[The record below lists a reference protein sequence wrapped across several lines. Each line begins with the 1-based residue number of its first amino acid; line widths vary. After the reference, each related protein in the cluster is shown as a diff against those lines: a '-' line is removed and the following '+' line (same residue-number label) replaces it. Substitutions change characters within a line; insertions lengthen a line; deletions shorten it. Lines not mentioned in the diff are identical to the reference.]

1 MNDNSIQI
9 LDLSKPKLKMLNN
22 QIKSKKSNF
31 NNSIKSNKEK
41 LTKKKTQPP
50 KSSKKIRNIG
60 VDFIR
65 MIAMNGIIINH
76 LVYQGKGVQKFSKY
90 EKQIVL
96 LNSLF
101 FWHNNGFI
109 LISGFVGYK
118 TNKYA
123 NLLYLWL
130 CSILYSV
137 GICIY
142 FTKIRPHSSKKYNIS
157 REYFPIIYER
167 YWYFTIYF
175 GMYLFLPVINKGISL
190 LTKAEFKL
198 LIASFI
204 GIFSFWENY
213 KGNRRDPFKIN
224 RGYSIV
230 WFFCLYL
237 TGAYMGK
244 YRPNYK
250 GIKKFI
256 FCIICLLIYGF
267 ATFLYYKMINNEL
280 NFGEGFLGSKIKVI
294 LNQIFNLNLNSVLK
308 VAQSIPICLFA
319 LQINFNKYIGRI
331 ISFCGPLNF
340 GVYLIHINTIFS
352 RNILANIFNK
362 YTNNYSL
369 SSAILLI
376 LLNDLK
382 IYFFCICVDYFRYI
396 IFEILRIRKICN
408 FLEKMIFKF
417 MS

>member
-1 MNDNSIQI
+1 
-9 LDLSKPKLKMLNN
+9 
-22 QIKSKKSNF
+22 
-31 NNSIKSNKEK
+31 
-41 LTKKKTQPP
+41 
-50 KSSKKIRNIG
+50 
-60 VDFIR
+60 
-65 MIAMNGIIINH
+65 
-76 LVYQGKGVQKFSKY
+76 
-90 EKQIVL
+90 
-96 LNSLF
+96 
-101 FWHNNGFI
+101 
-109 LISGFVGYK
+109 
-118 TNKYA
+118 
-123 NLLYLWL
+123 
-130 CSILYSV
+130 
-137 GICIY
+137 
-142 FTKIRPHSSKKYNIS
+142 
-157 REYFPIIYER
+157 
-167 YWYFTIYF
+167 
-175 GMYLFLPVINKGISL
+175 MYLFLPVINKGISL

-204 GIFSFWENY
+204 GIFSFWANY
-213 KGNRRDPFKIN
+213 KGNGRDPFKIS

-244 YRPNYK
+244 YRLNYK

-280 NFGEGFLGSKIKVI
+280 NFGEGFFKSKIKVF
-294 LNQIFNLNLNSVLK
+294 LNLTFNLNLNSVLK

-340 GVYLIHINTIFS
+340 GVYLIHINTIFCQ
-352 RNILANIFNK
+352 NILGNIFNK

-382 IYFFCICVDYFRYI
+382 IYFFCIFVDYLRYI

-408 FLEKMIFKF
+408 FLEKMIFKLV
-417 MS
+417 S